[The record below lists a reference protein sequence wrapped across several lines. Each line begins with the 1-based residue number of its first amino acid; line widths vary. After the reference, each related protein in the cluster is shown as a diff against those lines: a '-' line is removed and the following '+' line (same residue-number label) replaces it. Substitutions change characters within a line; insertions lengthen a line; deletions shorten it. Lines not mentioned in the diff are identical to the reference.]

1 MTIRNECCNE
11 IRPETTQGRGQ
22 GDQKTPMNNCEPV
35 IAKARQIRINPL
47 NYGYLVEVGCQSF
60 AIEDIDKLTKYLTL
74 YLKSPNSIE
83 NSWLDG
89 KLKLE

>member
-11 IRPETTQGRGQ
+11 SHPETTTTQG
-22 GDQKTPMNNCEPV
+22 PMNNCEPV

>member
-11 IRPETTQGRGQ
+11 IRPEPTQG
-22 GDQKTPMNNCEPV
+22 PMNNCEPV

-47 NYGYLVEVGCQSF
+47 DYGYLVEVGCQSF

>member
-11 IRPETTQGRGQ
+11 IRPETTQG
-22 GDQKTPMNNCEPV
+22 PMNNCEPEIEPE